1 MRVRSFGALVL
12 IEAGVVSGLFSFLSV
27 LILILILILVLVL
40 VLAPVPAHPKQ
51 SRTRM
56 IEAPKQ
62 RLAFGAQ
69 PANFFMSMPAPVN
82 PAPALSKRQIFLRRL
97 ASSVALWT
105 IILAAMFSGK
115 RFIADGVFM
124 LIIAFLALAGLVE
137 FYGLAQKRGLA
148 CFKVSGVIGGVLLM
162 CGTFAHLHGWLGIF
176 DSPARVNDFETDFLI
191 LFVLGLGVRQLC
203 ARLNPDGL
211 SAISVTMFGL
221 MYVPW
226 LLNFIQ
232 KINFFPGVEGKYFL
246 LYFILLTKFSDMG
259 AYVVGS
265 LIGRHKMIPRISPG
279 KTWEG
284 FGRGD
289 CGFHRRERGVRAFS
303 RPPHGRHEPHPR
315 HRAGHHFEFH
325 RRDWRFDR
333 IAVQAR
339 VRRERFGARCCR
351 ASAASWTC
359 STACLF
365 NAPIMYLYLRH
376 VLVP

>member
-1 MRVRSFGALVL
+1 
-12 IEAGVVSGLFSFLSV
+12 
-27 LILILILILVLVL
+27 
-40 VLAPVPAHPKQ
+40 
-51 SRTRM
+51 
-56 IEAPKQ
+56 
-62 RLAFGAQ
+62 
-69 PANFFMSMPAPVN
+69 MPDPVN

-232 KINFFPGVEGKYFL
+232 KINFFPGVDGKYFL

-265 LIGRHKMIPRISPG
+265 LIGRHKLIPRISPG

-284 FGRGD
+284 L
-289 CGFHRRERGVRAFS
+289 
-303 RPPHGRHEPHPR
+303 
-315 HRAGHHFEFH
+315 AGAIVVSTGASVVFVHFLGGH
-325 RRDWRFDR
+325 MAGMNLAHA
-333 IAVQAR
+333 IVL
-339 VRRERFGARCCR
+339 GIIL
-351 ASAASWTC
+351 S
-359 STACLF
+359 STAVIGDLIESLFKRECGAKDSGSVLPGIGGVLDLLDSLLF